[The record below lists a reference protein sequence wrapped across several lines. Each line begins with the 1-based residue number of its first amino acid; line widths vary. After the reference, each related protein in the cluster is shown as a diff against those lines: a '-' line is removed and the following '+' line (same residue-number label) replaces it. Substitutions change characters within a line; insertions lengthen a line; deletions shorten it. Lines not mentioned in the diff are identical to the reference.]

1 MSCSHGGIDQL
12 YFIDRDEDPS
22 FRLALEVGVV
32 LIGTVV
38 IARVG
43 VQFDPEVLAVLAHQ
57 PSRVPDGAPFQVRPS
72 LEDHPTSQL
81 NVVYWGGERLGRGNC
96 NVRLEMSCFIVVAEC
111 SLFLRNFVRCD
122 FLGLAP
128 KVGPQK
134 K

>member
-38 IARVG
+38 VARVG

-96 NVRLEMSCFIVVAEC
+96 NVRLEINCFIVVAEC
-111 SLFLRNFVRCD
+111 SLFLRNVI
-122 FLGLAP
+122 FLGHVP
-128 KVGPQK
+128 KVRRQK